1 MIKQSKNVSI
11 PFGWPIYVSES
22 TYNINETEMNFVK
35 NLERKDN
42 GGGGNNWMSKDS
54 WLFKHDQMKGV
65 KEFIQ
70 KNVEDYF
77 YNLINVDDRL
87 TEIYPTQAWT
97 NYNRKGQSHHHHMHD
112 NSILSAV
119 FYYQTDKTRIEFWRE
134 DKLFPL
140 SVNYKEWDFFNANM
154 WWQETEPGKVI
165 IFPSKLAHSV
175 TENNSDVERI
185 SLAVNTFVK
194 GHLGVDDN
202 STGLR
207 L

>member
-1 MIKQSKNVSI
+1 MIKQSKNVSM

-35 NLERKDN
+35 NLERKYN

-87 TEIYPTQAWT
+87 TEI
-97 NYNRKGQSHHHHMHD
+97 
-112 NSILSAV
+112 
-119 FYYQTDKTRIEFWRE
+119 
-134 DKLFPL
+134 
-140 SVNYKEWDFFNANM
+140 
-154 WWQETEPGKVI
+154 
-165 IFPSKLAHSV
+165 
-175 TENNSDVERI
+175 
-185 SLAVNTFVK
+185 
-194 GHLGVDDN
+194 
-202 STGLR
+202 
-207 L
+207 